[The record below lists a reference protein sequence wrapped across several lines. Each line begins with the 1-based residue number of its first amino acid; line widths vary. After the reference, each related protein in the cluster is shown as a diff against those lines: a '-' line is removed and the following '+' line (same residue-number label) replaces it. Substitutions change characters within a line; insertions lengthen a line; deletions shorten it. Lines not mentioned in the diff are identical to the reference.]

1 MWAPIKEGIWHV
13 FSLFYCTKV
22 TDWVPPT
29 SETLPEEQI
38 KIWKEYSLVK
48 SVTVFNLS
56 FSVLLAIFHC
66 IAKHSFHKTCFPEQ
80 HPSLV
85 KTLNPAT
92 RGAQGFMFLKKS
104 WVKVWISNLGNR
116 LGVSFWLHPPAA
128 PEAVH
133 VRTHSFA
140 QIYIWKIICWLIILR
155 I

>member
-1 MWAPIKEGIWHV
+1 MWAPIKEAIWHV
-13 FSLFYCTKV
+13 VSLFYFTKV

-38 KIWKEYSLVK
+38 KIWKEYGLVK

-66 IAKHSFHKTCFPEQ
+66 IAKYSFHKTCFLGLG
-80 HPSLV
+80 LV

-128 PEAVH
+128 PEAVQ
-133 VRTHSFA
+133 HSFA